1 MTTICMDKSIVT
13 SINTYTLVPEKQ
25 QELVDLL
32 VRATGPM
39 SRVAGFISVNIHR
52 SLDGTK
58 VASYAQWQSVEDFHA
73 MQKDPAVQPHMEEEA
88 ALAKSEAGLYMVFS
102 IHTAPDMEP
111 APIGAV

>member
-1 MTTICMDKSIVT
+1 MTTISTEKTIVT
-13 SINTYTLVPEKQ
+13 CINVFTVVPEKQ

-39 SRVAGFISVNIHR
+39 SRVPGFISVNIHR

-73 MQKDPAVQPHMEEEA
+73 MQKDPAAQPYSEEEA
-88 ALAKSEAGLYMVFS
+88 ALAKSEPGLYSVVS
-102 IHTAPDMEP
+102 IHAAPAGEAAP
-111 APIGAV
+111 AGAV